1 MEHATVSGGHSLKN
15 YLIGFV
21 LAVILTAIPFALV
34 AMGALP
40 RVTMFFVIAVAAVVQ
55 VFVHL
60 RYFLNL
66 SLKETP
72 RENILA
78 LAFAC
83 VLVFLMVGGTMWIM
97 FNLDY
102 RHDM

>member
-34 AMGALP
+34 AMGVLP
-40 RVTMFFVIAVAAVVQ
+40 RLTMFFVIAVAAVVQ

-66 SLKETP
+66 SFKDTP

-83 VLVFLMVGGTMWIM
+83 VLIFIMVGGTMWIM

>member
-21 LAVILTAIPFALV
+21 LAVSLTAIPFALV

-40 RVTMFFVIAVAAVVQ
+40 RVTMFFVIAITAIVQ
-55 VFVHL
+55 VLVHL

-66 SLKETP
+66 SLKDTP
-72 RENILA
+72 RENIVA
-78 LAFAC
+78 IAFAG
-83 VLVFLMVGGTMWIM
+83 VLIFLMVGGTMWIM

-102 RHDM
+102 RHGM